1 MAVSFKDF
9 ERHAK
14 FRTEQ
19 MLMSCLR

>member
-19 MLMSCLR
+19 MLMFCLR